1 MAVNPMQK
9 KARNSMLIGI
19 IIGLLIGCLGI
30 AFFFMQATNYKKQIK
45 EAETNKSKAYV
56 LNQNVKSGDVITS
69 NMFTQLNNVD
79 KRTIPQDALSVT
91 DLDEYSLVDSQ
102 GNEILK
108 QDLNKKRVVDNGQTI
123 ELLLDKNTGKYY
135 KETNGVREDT
145 DFTGYY
151 MEKEGQNGE
160 KQVVLIR
167 QTKDL
172 GKYYIINGNEKEFIE
187 FQNVPV
193 IAKLDM
199 SANTILTPSLIAKS
213 DEIVT
218 ADLRE
223 QQYNMIVLPQYLD
236 VDNYIDIRLQLPNGQ
251 DYIVVSKK
259 RIKNINE
266 DTIWIDMY
274 EQETLTMSNAI
285 VEAYIMKGSKLYAT
299 TYVEA
304 ANQENAIPTYI
315 PSGNVIN
322 LINSDSNITAKAR
335 DELNARY
342 TESLRERR
350 VQDIN
355 AQINAVGEQAQSNI
369 ETGIE
374 QEITKSKESRKEYLD
389 SLNGAE

>member
-79 KRTIPQDALSVT
+79 KRTIPQDALSVA

>member
-19 IIGLLIGCLGI
+19 IIGLLIGCIGI

-45 EAETNKSKAYV
+45 EVESNRSKAYV
-56 LNQNVKSGDVITS
+56 LNQDVKSGDVITS

-79 KRTIPQDALSVT
+79 KRTIPQDALIVS
-91 DLDEYSLVDSQ
+91 DLDEYSLVDRE

-108 QDLNKKRVVDNGQTI
+108 QDLNKKRVIDNGQTI

-135 KETNGVREDT
+135 KETNGTREDT

-151 MEKEGQNGE
+151 IEKEGQNG
-160 KQVVLIR
+160 QIQTVLIR
-167 QTKDL
+167 QTSDTE
-172 GKYYIINGNEKEFIE
+172 KYYIMNGSEREFIE

-199 SANTILTPSLIAKS
+199 SANTILTPSLITKS

-223 QQYNMIVLPQYLD
+223 QQYNMVVLPQYLD

-251 DYIVVSKK
+251 DFIVVSKK
-259 RIKNINE
+259 RIKQISE

-274 EQETLTMSNAI
+274 EDETLAMSNAI
-285 VEAYIMKGSKLYAT
+285 VEAYRMKGSKLYAT

-304 ANQENAIPTYI
+304 ANQENAIPTYV
-315 PSGNVIN
+315 PSAEVIN
-322 LINSDSNITAKAR
+322 LINSDSNITSKAR
-335 DELNARY
+335 EELSARY
-342 TESLRERR
+342 TEELRARR
-350 VQDIN
+350 QDIN
-355 AQINAVGEQAQSNI
+355 AQVNAVGEQAQSNL
-369 ETGIE
+369 ESGIE
-374 QEITKSKESRKEYLD
+374 QEITKAKENRKEYLD
-389 SLNGAE
+389 SLNVAE

>member
-1 MAVNPMQK
+1 
-9 KARNSMLIGI
+9 
-19 IIGLLIGCLGI
+19 
-30 AFFFMQATNYKKQIK
+30 
-45 EAETNKSKAYV
+45 
-56 LNQNVKSGDVITS
+56 
-69 NMFTQLNNVD
+69 
-79 KRTIPQDALSVT
+79 
-91 DLDEYSLVDSQ
+91 
-102 GNEILK
+102 
-108 QDLNKKRVVDNGQTI
+108 
-123 ELLLDKNTGKYY
+123 
-135 KETNGVREDT
+135 
-145 DFTGYY
+145 
-151 MEKEGQNGE
+151 
-160 KQVVLIR
+160 
-167 QTKDL
+167 
-172 GKYYIINGNEKEFIE
+172 
-187 FQNVPV
+187 
-193 IAKLDM
+193 M

>member
-19 IIGLLIGCLGI
+19 IIGLLIGCVGI

-45 EAETNKSKAYV
+45 EAESNKSKAYV
-56 LNQNVKSGDVITS
+56 LNQDVKSGDVITA
-69 NMFTQLNNVD
+69 NMFTKLNNID
-79 KRTIPQDALSVT
+79 KRTIPQDALVVS
-91 DLDEYSLVDSQ
+91 DLDEYSLVDKE

-108 QDLNKKRVVDNGQTI
+108 QDLNKKRVADNGQTI
-123 ELLLDKNTGKYY
+123 ELLLDTNTGIYY

-151 MEKEGQNGE
+151 MEKEGQNGQ
-160 KQVVLIR
+160 KQMVLIR
-167 QTKDL
+167 QTKDT
-172 GKYYIINGNEKEFIE
+172 GKYYIMNGSTREFIE

-199 SANTILTPSLIAKS
+199 SANTILTPSLITKS

-223 QQYNMIVLPQYLD
+223 QQYNMVVLPQYLD

-259 RIKNINE
+259 RIKQISE

-274 EQETLTMSNAI
+274 EQETLAMSNAI
-285 VEAYIMKGSKLYAT
+285 VEAYKMKGSKLYVT

-304 ANQENAIPTYI
+304 ANQENAIPTYV
-315 PSGNVIN
+315 PSAEVIN
-322 LINSDSNITAKAR
+322 LINSDSNITSKAKE
-335 DELNARY
+335 ELSARY
-342 TESLRERR
+342 TEELRARR
-350 VQDIN
+350 QDIN
-355 AQINAVGEQAQSNI
+355 AQVNAVGEQAQSNI
-369 ETGIE
+369 ESGIE
-374 QEITKSKESRKEYLD
+374 QEITKAKENRKEYLD